1 MNGDSFYEMIADLLG
16 PVAPFLKGM
25 RPFDPLISIGILGLL
40 AYILIRGQRRYELL
54 RMEAEALVR
63 RYMIFRGKRYGAPG
77 KIQAQKGTSKKVLK
91 TISRSWNKFKEY
103 NVEKRVSLA
112 RNYQGMKK
120 GFILGCI
127 LLVLNTLRE
136 GIARLLIAERT
147 SGFFFGLYH
156 YLPHYLLVVMG
167 VALLHIQHEE
177 VCSTPPHQMDP
188 ALESIFAAFDRED
201 SRLSEEF
208 DPLEEEEGGD

>member
-1 MNGDSFYEMIADLLG
+1 VNNGTFYGMIADL
-16 PVAPFLKGM
+16 VAPLAPWIKGIK
-25 RPFDPLISIGILGLL
+25 PFDPLISIGILGLL

-77 KIQAQKGTSKKVLK
+77 KVQARKGTNKKILK

-103 NVEKRVSLA
+103 HVEKKELLE

-136 GIARLLIAERT
+136 GIAELLIAER
-147 SGFFFGLYH
+147 SAGFFIGLLH
-156 YLPHYLLVVMG
+156 YVPHYLLVVVG

-177 VCSTPPHQMDP
+177 VCGTPPHQIDP
-188 ALESIFAAFDRED
+188 ALEAIFAAFDRED

-208 DPLEEEEGGD
+208 DPLEGEEKGD